1 MNSQSH
7 DFAKVPASPG
17 FAQSF
22 TPKLITTLREGYYL
36 TNLRA
41 DAIAGLT
48 VAIVAIPLSMA
59 IAIASGAKPENG
71 LFTAVVGGF
80 LISALGGSRF
90 QIGGP
95 AGAFIVLVAKTIE
108 TYGFDGF
115 LAATIMAGLILL
127 AIGYMR
133 LGGYIKYIP
142 YSVTMG
148 FTAGVALIIFA
159 SQIKDLLGLQV
170 AHEPAAFLS
179 KLETFWPALPTADPA
194 AFGMAAAS
202 LAFIMILRIWL
213 PRFPGLLAAIALAGF
228 ATFAFNLPLETIG
241 SRFGGV
247 PRMLP
252 APSFP
257 HVPLAEL
264 VELIPAAIAIAML
277 GGIESLL
284 SAVVADGMT
293 GAITAPI
300 ANSSPRVTPIS
311 ALHCLAAC
319 AARAPSRV
327 RRRIFAQARMDP
339 SRAFFIPCSCWLS
352 WSSRR
357 PSHPIFPSRR
367 SPPF

>member
-300 ANSSPRVTPIS
+300 ANSSPKVTPIS

-352 WSSRR
+352 
-357 PSHPIFPSRR
+357 
-367 SPPF
+367 